1 MGMTEES
8 YPISGQDYPQTF
20 QEFDKWFETEDKCRE
35 YIKKL
40 RWQHGFRCPY
50 CDLHDE
56 PWITARDN
64 LRCRGC
70 RNEISITAGT
80 IFESTRK
87 PLRDWFFALWFV
99 TSQKYG
105 ANALGLQRVLGLRSY
120 QTAWTWLH
128 KMRRAMVIPGRNQL
142 TGTVEIDETFVG
154 APEENVYGRG
164 TGKKAIV
171 VVAAEVRGKATG
183 RIRLRKIEEASA
195 ENLIPFIK
203 ASICEGA
210 LVVTDGWQ
218 GYTGL
223 QNNGYQH
230 EIKNIKQ
237 SGKKPHE
244 LLPHVHRVDSL
255 LKRWL
260 DGMLQGG
267 VQQRHLD
274 YYLDE
279 FTFRFNRRTSRSR
292 GLLFYRLMQQAVMTC
307 STPYR
312 GLIGGKDAPLN

>member
-1 MGMTEES
+1 MTEES
-8 YPISGQDYPQTF
+8 YPISGQNYPQTF
-20 QEFDKWFETEDKCRE
+20 QEFDKWFETENKCIE
-35 YIKKL
+35 FIKKL
-40 RWQHGFRCPY
+40 RWPHGFQCPY

-80 IFESTRK
+80 IFEGTRK
-87 PLRDWFFALWFV
+87 PLRDWFFAMWFV

-105 ANALGLQRVLGLRSY
+105 ANALGLQRVLGLGSY

-154 APEENVYGRG
+154 ASEENVYGRG
-164 TGKKAIV
+164 TEKKTIV

-183 RIRLRKIEEASA
+183 RIRLQKIEEASA
-195 ENLIPFIK
+195 GNLIPFIK

-223 QNNGYQH
+223 QKNGYKH

-237 SGKKPHE
+237 SGKKAHE